1 MDNKQAQY
9 LDKVI
14 EKLLDATKIDYDP
27 FYYQET
33 EIIIPSDIDGE
44 NIYTYHNLFIN
55 RAKVFVNTFRNKF
68 YKHCRD
74 IYGLTED
81 ESKDVWKQ
89 YSKRIRQKI
98 ENGWRG
104 DQWTEW

>member
-1 MDNKQAQY
+1 MDNKQEQY

-27 FYYQET
+27 FYYQKS
-33 EIIIPSDIDGE
+33 EISVPFDLDEESVYD
-44 NIYTYHNLFIN
+44 YYHLFVN
-55 RAKVFVNTFRNKF
+55 RSKFLLNTFRRLVVF
-68 YKHCRD
+68 HCRD

-81 ESKDVWKQ
+81 ESHYVWKQ
-89 YSKRIRQKI
+89 YFKMLRQKI